1 MRGAISAHWAST
13 GTNCTRRRRWERPP
27 RATTADRRRANR
39 NCCAAMCACQRI
51 QRGGMFQRIQ
61 KGEDRGMK
69 GLIRRPL
76 QDQSSPTPCLAGPQH
91 RWITVTIVLV
101 NVTQVPWLSYL
112 ALPSSSCIHLDQYL
126 LVLDHLYCLW
136 CLWQI
141 SSLIPPVF
149 ARPRQIQFNSI

>member
-13 GTNCTRRRRWERPP
+13 ATNCTRRRRWERPP

-39 NCCAAMCACQRI
+39 NCCAAMCAGQRI

-91 RWITVTIVLV
+91 RCIIVV
-101 NVTQVPWLSYL
+101 NNVTQVPQSSYI
-112 ALPSSSCIHLDQYL
+112 ALPPSSCIHLHQYL
-126 LVLDHLYCLW
+126 LVLDQLYCL
-136 CLWQI
+136 
-141 SSLIPPVF
+141 
-149 ARPRQIQFNSI
+149 